1 MLIYMLRIDIR
12 SICRRGNF
20 RLLQYRNWHY
30 QPRHPT
36 AIFFFEVNV
45 SGNCSV
51 ALDIPHGLSLT
62 YTQSDNIGSTPKVSV
77 TEVNSGL
84 KLSEQ
89 AGPNPRG
96 PCLPRSCIPLTV
108 GSSINYSIL
117 VNGVTPNLP
126 GRYMRNV
133 KLLAGSTNTSQTFG
147 QNIRDIYIS
156 YTVSSPPCRLD
167 SARNMTLEFQTLN
180 SNDFASAQ
188 QYANIL
194 LSCTTPTQVTA
205 SLNPVQNPI
214 AGLQGVSATSLEG
227 LNMATTWAD
236 SNAAVIFGYPRSMS
250 LRKGDNTISLGF
262 KPKLNSSASPTGYF
276 SSQYTLNIV
285 YL

>member
-1 MLIYMLRIDIR
+1 MDASLINYWPR
-12 SICRRGNF
+12 SIFTRVQSIIITGNANKL
-20 RLLQYRNWHY
+20 RECKWEKLLEPQ
-30 QPRHPT
+30 
-36 AIFFFEVNV
+36 
-45 SGNCSV
+45 
-51 ALDIPHGLSLT
+51 
-62 YTQSDNIGSTPKVSV
+62 
-77 TEVNSGL
+77 
-84 KLSEQ
+84 
-89 AGPNPRG
+89 
-96 PCLPRSCIPLTV
+96 
-108 GSSINYSIL
+108 
-117 VNGVTPNLP
+117 NGTLFITPNLP